1 MKAKTRLASSVKN
14 TAVVMAAKFETL
26 AREAEADIERAST
39 DVIRQDAQDR
49 ARLYWAA
56 AANWHA
62 TATRAEEISPAK
74 FTAPNRGLQSKTVAR
89 LAFVGAIAADNVG
102 IKRQVLAST
111 IWDHPDVAQYFKT
124 WDAVYYFLGQH
135 KSF

>member
-1 MKAKTRLASSVKN
+1 MKAKTRLASKVKN
-14 TAVVMAAKFETL
+14 TAVVMAADNE
-26 AREAEADIERAST
+26 ARARDAEADIKRAST
-39 DVIRQDAQDR
+39 DVMREDAQER
-49 ARLYWAA
+49 AIHYWAA

-74 FTAPNRGLQSKTVAR
+74 FTAPNKGLQLKTVAR

-102 IKRQVLAST
+102 MKRQMLAST
-111 IWDHPDVAQYFKT
+111 IWDHPDVAQYFET
-124 WDAVYYFLGQH
+124 WDAVYRFLGQH